1 MKKLIFKVLINF
13 LFLFITVSINGSEIK
28 NIYEANKS
36 SMQLNTNMEIG
47 NYVYSIAVS
56 DLAKIESVNE
66 EENKLH
72 ATAKLLNV
80 IKNNVSWPEKIN
92 SKLRN
97 QLWYFY
103 LNQKTIELKG
113 VQIMEQGQI
122 GDKYFVA
129 VGIEKSNLNK
139 HNVSY
144 NMILEELK

>member
-1 MKKLIFKVLINF
+1 MKKLIFRVLVNF

-47 NYVYSIAVS
+47 NYVYSISVS
-56 DLAKIESVNE
+56 GLAKIESINE
-66 EENKLH
+66 EKNKLH

-139 HNVSY
+139 YNVSY

>member
-1 MKKLIFKVLINF
+1 
-13 LFLFITVSINGSEIK
+13 
-28 NIYEANKS
+28 
-36 SMQLNTNMEIG
+36 MQLNTNMAIG
-47 NYVYSIAVS
+47 NYVYSISVS
-56 DLAKIESVNE
+56 DLAKIQSINE
-66 EENKLH
+66 EKNMLD
-72 ATAKLLNV
+72 ATAKLLNF
-80 IKNNVSWPEKIN
+80 IKNKVSWPEKIN
-92 SKLRN
+92 SRLRN

-139 HNVSY
+139 YNVSY

>member
-1 MKKLIFKVLINF
+1 VKKLIFKVLINF
-13 LFLFITVSINGSEIK
+13 LFLFITFSINGSEIK

-36 SMQLNTNMEIG
+36 SMQLNTNMAIG
-47 NYVYSIAVS
+47 NYVYSISVS
-56 DLAKIESVNE
+56 DLAKIQSINE
-66 EENKLH
+66 EKNMLD
-72 ATAKLLNV
+72 ATAKLLNF
-80 IKNNVSWPEKIN
+80 IKNKVSWPEKIN
-92 SKLRN
+92 SRLRN

-139 HNVSY
+139 YNVSY

>member
-1 MKKLIFKVLINF
+1 
-13 LFLFITVSINGSEIK
+13 
-28 NIYEANKS
+28 
-36 SMQLNTNMEIG
+36 MQLNTNMAIG
-47 NYVYSIAVS
+47 NYVYSISVS
-56 DLAKIESVNE
+56 DLAKIQSINE
-66 EENKLH
+66 EKNMLD
-72 ATAKLLNV
+72 ATAKLLNF

-92 SKLRN
+92 SRLRN